1 MLCEKCGKKAA
12 TVAFTDI
19 QDGQLTQYR
28 LCKDCAQS
36 MGISESA
43 SCGEF
48 AISNLLSG
56 MLDEVSATEDADA
69 KSVCGTCGMEYSDF
83 KDTGRLGCPDCYE
96 SFSASLRHLLRRIH
110 GSNQHEGKVPVS
122 EMKAVAGKREVRR
135 LKDLLQKA
143 VEAEEFERAAE
154 IRDQLREMETGT
166 TSTDTEAKRK
176 R

>member
-12 TVAFTDI
+12 TVSFTDI
-19 QDGQLTQYR
+19 QDGQLSQYH
-28 LCKDCAQS
+28 LCKDCAQA

-56 MLDEVSATEDADA
+56 MLDEVSASEEAETE
-69 KSVCGTCGMEYSDF
+69 SICETCELEYSDF

-110 GSNQHEGKVPVS
+110 GSNQHEGKVPISQRKV
-122 EMKAVAGKREVRR
+122 VAGKREVRR
-135 LKDLLQKA
+135 LKGLLQKA
-143 VEAEEFERAAE
+143 VDAEEFERAAE
-154 IRDQLREMETGT
+154 IRDQLREMETG
-166 TSTDTEAKRK
+166 SRSSKEEA
-176 R
+176 

>member
-1 MLCEKCGKKAA
+1 MLCEKCGKKPA
-12 TVAFTDI
+12 TVSFTDI
-19 QDGQLTQYR
+19 QDGELSQYR
-28 LCKDCAQS
+28 LCKDCAQN

-56 MLDEVSATEDADA
+56 MLDEVSASEESDATSA
-69 KSVCGTCGMEYSDF
+69 CGTCGLQYSDF

-122 EMKAVAGKREVRR
+122 QRKAVAGKREVRR
-135 LKDLLQKA
+135 LKGLLQKA
-143 VEAEEFERAAE
+143 VDAEEFERAAE

-166 TSTDTEAKRK
+166 TTSKEEA
-176 R
+176 